1 QLGSGQTACLGRP
14 GKRVAPSARK
24 ALPFMAMRRVRRA
37 ARRLAGTKSSRWQSR
52 AFRANRLPDP
62 LRQTLARVRLASTCS
77 VWPRTTWPWWGLAM
91 TKVAHLPR
99 LFSAAE
105 RMRRY
110 RLRRRLSHSCVTVE
124 LSHRDLER
132 TVRNR
137 ADRLPIKISVVEV
150 MR

>member
-1 QLGSGQTACLGRP
+1 
-14 GKRVAPSARK
+14 
-24 ALPFMAMRRVRRA
+24 MAMRRVRRA

-52 AFRANRLPDP
+52 AFRANRPPDP
-62 LRQTLARVRLASTCS
+62 LRPTLAGRRQRAPGLVG
-77 VWPRTTWPWWGLAM
+77 PRTPWPWWGLAM
-91 TKVAHLPR
+91 TKVAPLPR

-150 MR
+150 M